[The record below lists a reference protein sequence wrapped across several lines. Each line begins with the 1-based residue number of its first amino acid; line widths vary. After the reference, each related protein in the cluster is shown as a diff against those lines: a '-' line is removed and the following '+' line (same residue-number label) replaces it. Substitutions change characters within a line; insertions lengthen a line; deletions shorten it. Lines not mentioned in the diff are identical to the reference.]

1 LKDDDVYNLSVTGE
15 EISHLLAGIQRLQQE
30 LDMDLFHLRMGH
42 YYDDNA
48 IQRMKDYGEAYKRL
62 FKKLDI

>member
-15 EISHLLAGIQRLQQE
+15 EISHLLAGIQR
-30 LDMDLFHLRMGH
+30 
-42 YYDDNA
+42 
-48 IQRMKDYGEAYKRL
+48 MKDYGEAYKRL